1 MSDFERRK
9 QRELELKRER
19 IRKLQEA
26 KKKQEELLDQ
36 ANLALDEGK
45 KLVDAK
51 NFTEAKPHYE
61 EAIEIFT
68 KLGWTQQ
75 VETLQSEL
83 KNIDI
88 YEEELKEKRKQEFL
102 ARKKKEK
109 DFEDRAAGILAEK
122 KKKEQE
128 RLARMRALP
137 PQLQRNLQTAKM
149 ALEKAEKEL
158 GLKKFN
164 RALGRFQY
172 VIELYNTIPKEKMDI
187 SQDIKDIESKI
198 EDLKSQM

>member
-9 QRELELKRER
+9 QRELALKRER
-19 IRKLQEA
+19 IIKLQEE
-26 KKKQEELLDQ
+26 KKKQEEFLNQ

-51 NFTEAKPHYE
+51 NFTEAKPYYE
-61 EAIEIFT
+61 EAIDIFT

-75 VETLQSEL
+75 VEVLQSEL

-88 YEEELKEKRKQEFL
+88 YDDELKEKRKQGFL

-109 DFEDRAAGILAEK
+109 EFEDRAAGILAEK
-122 KKKEQE
+122 NKKEQE

-149 ALEKAEKEL
+149 ALNKAEKESEF
-158 GLKKFN
+158 LKYN
-164 RALGRFQY
+164 RAIGRYEY
-172 VIELYNTIPKEKMDI
+172 VIELYNTIPKEKMDL
-187 SQDIKDIESKI
+187 SQDIKDIEKKI
-198 EDLKSQM
+198 EDLKSKM